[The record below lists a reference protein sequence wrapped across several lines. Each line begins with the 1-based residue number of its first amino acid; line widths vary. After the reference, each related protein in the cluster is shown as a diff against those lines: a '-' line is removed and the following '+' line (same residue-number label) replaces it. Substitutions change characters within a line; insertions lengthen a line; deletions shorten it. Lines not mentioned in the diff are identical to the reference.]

1 MKKFTF
7 LASAILISFLGLAQN
22 EIIETDRIHCGTA
35 QINNQRLAEEPSLVN
50 LAEIQ
55 NKISQANEKNMGVNK
70 KGPILF
76 TIPVVYHIIHNNGPE
91 NVTKTQIEAS
101 IQNLN
106 EDFQKLNTDI
116 SQVHPSFAGIAAD
129 CQIQFRLA
137 HKDPNGNCTEGIT
150 RTVSTL
156 TYSAGENV
164 KSLANWNTT
173 KYLNIWVVHTLS
185 SGAGGYSYYPGYAPS
200 QSAEGIVIRSAQLG
214 NSVTHEVG
222 HYLNLPHCWGSTN
235 NPAVPSNCSSDDGI
249 GDTPNTIGNTSCNT
263 SSVTC
268 NSLDNVQNYMEY
280 SFCERMFTQGQK
292 SRMHT
297 ALGNSW
303 GSRNT
308 LWTTS
313 NLNATGTNDPY
324 GPVTCAPIAEFS
336 YNKEYI
342 CEGDA
347 VTFTDQSY
355 NGSPTAW
362 NWTFTGGTPNN
373 STQSNPT
380 ITYNNA
386 GVYSVTHQPSTSA
399 GPGNITK
406 TNIITVSS
414 LTADYIGPIVD
425 GFENTTNFNNEW
437 RVENMETGS
446 QTWSNN
452 NTAFANGNRSVR
464 IRNYF
469 TSNDNEVD
477 ELISPSYDI
486 STASSKTMKF
496 KYAFAKKSSTNTDRM
511 LVYYSTNCGASWF
524 LKLPLTTSSLST
536 APDHPTV
543 FVPTASEWTEKTVD
557 LTPIGT
563 STNIRFKF
571 QFESGGG
578 NDIYLDDIN
587 IGGGVVGIDNNF
599 NNIASFNV
607 YPNPTNAG
615 AKISFNLVNDV
626 ANLSIVIKN
635 SLGQTVTHIING
647 EAFNSGKYTLNID
660 EERKLASG
668 IYFIEFNAD
677 NNIKTQKLIIQ

>member
-1 MKKFTF
+1 MKKITF
-7 LASAILISFLGLAQN
+7 LASAILISFFGLAQN

-35 QINNQRLAEEPSLVN
+35 QINNQRLVKDPNLVN

-55 NKISQANEKNMGVNK
+55 NKISQANEKNMGANK
-70 KGPILF
+70 KGSILF

-91 NVTKTQIEAS
+91 NVTKSQIEAS

-106 EDFQKLNTDI
+106 EDFQKLNADT
-116 SQVHPSFAGIAAD
+116 SQIIPAFKGIAAD

-164 KSLANWNTT
+164 KSLVNWNTT
-173 KYLNIWVVHTLS
+173 KYLNIWVVHTLA

-235 NPAVPSNCSSDDGI
+235 NPGVASNCNSDDGI

-324 GPVTCAPIAEFS
+324 GPVTCAPIAEFT

-347 VTFTDQSY
+347 VAFTDQSY
-355 NGSPTAW
+355 NGTPTAW

-373 STQSNPT
+373 SSQANPT
-380 ITYNNA
+380 ITYNNS

-399 GPGNITK
+399 GSGNITK

-414 LTADYIGPIVD
+414 LTADYTSPIVD
-425 GFENTTNFNNEW
+425 GFENQTQFNNEW

-446 QTWSNN
+446 QTWTNN
-452 NTAFANGNRSVR
+452 NTTSANGTRSVR
-464 IRNYF
+464 IRNFF
-469 TSNDNEVD
+469 TNNDNEVD

-496 KYAFAKKSSTNTDRM
+496 KHAFAKKTSADTDRM
-511 LVYYSTNCGASWF
+511 LVYYSTNCGASWL

-536 APDHPTV
+536 APIHTNLFIPTS
-543 FVPTASEWTEKTVD
+543 SEWTERTVD
-557 LTPIGT
+557 LTSIGN
-563 STNIRFKF
+563 STNVRFKF

-587 IGGGVVGIDNNF
+587 IGGGVVGIDNSF
-599 NNIASFNV
+599 NSIASFNV

-635 SLGQTVTHIING
+635 SLGQTVTNIING
-647 EAFNSGKYTLNID
+647 QTFNSGKYTLNID
-660 EERKLASG
+660 EERKLSSG